1 MQQSNVLNI
10 VWQLVVREYHKLTAT
25 PLYIFCMVVFPLLTV
40 FFFTSLM
47 QEGLPNKLPAG
58 VVDLDR
64 TPTTRALIRNL
75 DSYQTTD
82 IIGHY
87 ANINEARRAI
97 QRGEIYGFYYIPD
110 GTTEK
115 LLAGRQPK
123 VSFYISY
130 GTLMPGSLLYRDM
143 RTISTLVSSKVTMTQ
158 LQAKGLSD
166 DQIMAFLQP
175 IKIDTHPTA
184 NPWINYNVYLSNTI
198 VPGCIM
204 LFILLVTTYSIGT
217 ELKFN
222 TAKKWM
228 HTANGNIYLAMTGKL
243 LLQTLVFLAVTYF
256 YLWYFFVY
264 QQFPHQCNFGSIL
277 FLGTMMVLCCQGFGI
292 FAFGLFP
299 SLRMSMSI
307 CALWSVLSFSVSGFA
322 YPVPSMDPE
331 IQALS
336 WMFPLRSY
344 FMIYQMQVLNGF
356 PAIYAWNYY
365 GAMAVFM
372 VLPFLVLPHIRKV
385 MLKYVYIP

>member
-1 MQQSNVLNI
+1 M
-10 VWQLVVREYHKLTAT
+10 VREYHKLTAT
-25 PLYIFCMVVFPLLTV
+25 PLYLFCMVLFPLLTV

-47 QEGLPNKLPAG
+47 QEGLPNKMPAG
-58 VVDLDR
+58 VVDLDK
-64 TPTTRALIRNL
+64 TSTTRSLIRNL

-82 IIGHY
+82 IKGHY
-87 ANINEARRAI
+87 NSVNEAREAI
-97 QRGEIYGFYYIPD
+97 QKGEIYAFYYIPK
-110 GTTEK
+110 GTTDK
-115 LLAGRQPK
+115 LLSARQPK
-123 VSFYISY
+123 VSFYVSY
-130 GTLMPGSLLYRDM
+130 GALMPGSLLYRDM
-143 RTISTLVSSKVTMTQ
+143 RTISTLVSSKVTMST

-175 IKIDTHPTA
+175 IKIDTHPMS
-184 NPWINYNVYLSNTI
+184 NPWINYNVYLSNTV

-228 HTANGNIYLAMTGKL
+228 RMADNNIYLAMTGKL
-243 LLQTLVFLAVTYF
+243 FLQTIIFLLVTYF
-256 YLWYFFVY
+256 YLWYFFIY
-264 QQFPHQCNFGSIL
+264 QQFPHQCGFGAL
-277 FLGTMMVLCCQGFGI
+277 LCLGTTMVLSCQGFSI

-307 CALWSVLSFSVSGFA
+307 CALWSVLSFSISGFA
-322 YPVPSMDPE
+322 FPVPSMDASL
-331 IQALS
+331 QALS

-344 FMIYQMQVLNGF
+344 FMIYQMQVLNGY

-385 MLKYVYIP
+385 MTKYVYIP